1 MKPDPGMSA
10 ANVKM
15 IGRFRI
21 DGCLGEGAMAQV
33 FLAHDTQI
41 ERRVAIKVLK
51 PALREGPEVA
61 QRFLAESRA
70 AGVLSHP
77 NIVTIHD
84 VGEADGVPYIA
95 MEYLDGEPL
104 DVILDRNSRMTAEQV
119 LRLGAQLASALA
131 LAHANGVVH
140 RDVKPSNIIV
150 CDKGKV
156 AKLVDFGIARVDESD
171 DESADHAMR
180 RTQFGQVMGTPRY
193 MSPEQTMGM
202 PLDARTDLFSLGSIL
217 YEMAAGAPAFAGN
230 NIGTLA
236 IQIAQQPHAPVST
249 HVKDCPKGLTFIID
263 RLLAKKPGERFPDA
277 DVLHSAL
284 MRELDAMQVD
294 SSTVR
299 RGLPVRL
306 KLPLGLSAVSA
317 CALALSTGIVL
328 DRQEATLEQTALAS
342 GASTVDFI
350 ARNVALRMAD
360 NAGLP
365 VAEQDWLPLESLVEA
380 AAKDR
385 IVRKMRVF
393 DEHGIVRASGD
404 GRGIGVASVAAP
416 ATGTRTSTIGDDGF
430 VFVRPI
436 RYANANF
443 GQIEVELGRDAIDSA
458 IANTRIL
465 LIAMAAFV
473 ALMVFGA
480 SYFAARQLTQ
490 PLRRLR
496 RALDDVSRGNAA
508 FRLSHR
514 RRDEFGSVFDAF
526 NGMAAAVEERTSTV
540 EAHPASV
547 TMTRIEPIASAPS
560 RQAA

>member
-1 MKPDPGMSA
+1 MTDFKT
-10 ANVKM
+10 
-15 IGRFRI
+15 IGRFRV
-21 DGCLGEGAMAQV
+21 DGRLGEGAMAHV
-33 FLAHDTQI
+33 YLAHDTQI

-51 PALREGPEVA
+51 PALREDAEVVR
-61 QRFLAESRA
+61 RFLAESRA
-70 AGVLSHP
+70 AGMLSHP
-77 NIVTIHD
+77 NIVTIHE

-104 DVILDRNSRMTAEQV
+104 DVILDRGGRMTAEQV
-119 LRLGAQLASALA
+119 LRLGTQLASALA
-131 LAHANGVVH
+131 LAHGNGVVH

-150 CDKGKV
+150 CDKGKT
-156 AKLVDFGIARVDESD
+156 AKLVDFGIARVDEAD
-171 DESADHAMR
+171 DETADHAMR

-202 PLDARTDLFSLGSIL
+202 PIDLRTDLFSLGSIL
-217 YEMAAGAPAFAGN
+217 YEMAAGAPAFTGN

-236 IQIAQQPHAPVST
+236 IQIAQQPHAPIAT

-277 DVLHSAL
+277 EVLHSAL
-284 MRELDAMQVD
+284 SRELEAMQAD
-294 SSTVR
+294 TGSVR

-306 KLPLGLSAVSA
+306 KLPLGLSAVTA

-360 NAGLP
+360 NAGMAA
-365 VAEQDWLPLESLVEA
+365 AEQDWLPLESLVEA

-385 IVRKMRVF
+385 IVRKMRVI
-393 DEHGIVRASGD
+393 DEHGIVRASND
-404 GRGIGVASVAAP
+404 GQGIGKTGAGAP
-416 ATGTRTSTIGDDGF
+416 AAGTRESRIGDDGF

-443 GQIEVELGRDAIDSA
+443 GQLEVELGRDAIDAA
-458 IANTRIL
+458 IANSRMF

-473 ALMVFGA
+473 AMMVFGA
-480 SYFAARQLTQ
+480 SFFAARQLTQ

-496 RALDDVSRGNAA
+496 RALDDVAQGNAA
-508 FRLSHR
+508 FRLSHG

-526 NGMAAAVEERTSTV
+526 NGMAAAVEARSSV
-540 EAHPASV
+540 SAADVASV
-547 TMTRIEPIASAPS
+547 TMTRIEPAVPAAP
-560 RQAA
+560 RRAA

>member
-1 MKPDPGMSA
+1 MTDL
-10 ANVKM
+10 KM
-15 IGRFRI
+15 IGRFRV
-21 DGCLGEGAMAQV
+21 DGCLGEGAMAHV
-33 FLAHDTQI
+33 YLAHDTQI

-51 PALREGPEVA
+51 PALREDAEVVR
-61 QRFLAESRA
+61 RFLAESRA
-70 AGVLSHP
+70 AGMLSHA

-104 DVILDRNSRMTAEQV
+104 DVLLDRGGRMTAEQV
-119 LRLGAQLASALA
+119 LRLGTQLASALA
-131 LAHANGVVH
+131 LAHASGVVH
-140 RDVKPSNIIV
+140 RDLKPSNIIV
-150 CDKGKV
+150 CDKGKT
-156 AKLVDFGIARVDESD
+156 AKLVDFGIARVDEAD
-171 DESADHAMR
+171 DDNAGQAMR
-180 RTQFGQVMGTPRY
+180 RTQFGQVIGTPRY

-202 PLDARTDLFSLGSIL
+202 PVDLRTDLFSLGSIL

-236 IQIAQQPHAPVST
+236 IQIAQQPHAPIAT
-249 HVKDCPKGLTFIID
+249 HAKDCPKGLTFIID
-263 RLLAKKPGERFPDA
+263 RLLAKKPGERFSDA
-277 DVLHSAL
+277 EVLHSAL
-284 MRELDAMQVD
+284 GRELEAMQAD
-294 SSTVR
+294 TGSVR

-317 CALALSTGIVL
+317 CAFALSAGVVL
-328 DRQEATLEQTALAS
+328 ERQEATLEETALAS
-342 GASTVDFI
+342 GASTVGFI

-365 VAEQDWLPLESLVEA
+365 AAEQDWLPLESLVEA

-393 DEHGIVRASGD
+393 DEHGIVRASND
-404 GRGIGVASVAAP
+404 GRGIGKTGAGAP
-416 ATGTRTSTIGDDGF
+416 AAGTRSSTIGKDGF

-443 GQIEVELGRDAIDSA
+443 GQIEVELGRDAIDGA
-458 IANTRIL
+458 IANARVL

-496 RALDDVSRGNAA
+496 RALDDVARGNAA

-526 NGMAAAVEERTSTV
+526 NGMAAAVEERGIALAV
-540 EAHPASV
+540 DPASV
-547 TMTRIEPIASAPS
+547 TMTRIEPAPPV
-560 RQAA
+560 AARRAA

>member
-1 MKPDPGMSA
+1 MTDLKT
-10 ANVKM
+10 
-15 IGRFRI
+15 IGRFRV
-21 DGCLGEGAMAQV
+21 DGRLGEGAMAHV
-33 FLAHDTQI
+33 YLAHDTQI

-51 PALREGPEVA
+51 PALREDEEVVR
-61 QRFLAESRA
+61 RFLGESRA
-70 AGVLSHP
+70 AGMLSHP

-104 DVILDRNSRMTAEQV
+104 DVLLDRGGRMTPEQV
-119 LRLGAQLASALA
+119 LRLGSQLASALA
-131 LAHANGVVH
+131 LAHGSGVVH
-140 RDVKPSNIIV
+140 RDLKPSNIIV
-150 CDKGKV
+150 CDKGKT

-171 DESADHAMR
+171 EEGADQAMR

-217 YEMAAGAPAFAGN
+217 YEMIAGTPAFAGN

-236 IQIAQQPHAPVST
+236 IQIAQQPHAPINT
-249 HVKDCPKGLTFIID
+249 HVKDCPKGLAFIVD

-277 DVLHSAL
+277 EVLNSAL
-284 MRELDAMQVD
+284 TRELEAMQAEPG
-294 SSTVR
+294 SVR

-317 CALALSTGIVL
+317 CAFALSAGIVL

-360 NAGLP
+360 NAGLAT
-365 VAEQDWLPLESLVEA
+365 AEQDWLPLESLVEA
-380 AAKDR
+380 AAKDK

-393 DEHGIVRASGD
+393 DEHGVVRASND
-404 GRGIGVASVAAP
+404 GQGIGKAGAGAP
-416 ATGTRTSTIGDDGF
+416 ALGARESRIGDNGF

-458 IANTRIL
+458 IANARVL
-465 LIAMAAFV
+465 LIAMAVFV

-496 RALDDVSRGNAA
+496 RAMDDVAQGNAA

-514 RRDEFGSVFDAF
+514 RRDEFGAVFDAF
-526 NGMAAAVEERTSTV
+526 NGMAAAVENRSLAPAV
-540 EAHPASV
+540 DPASV
-547 TMTRIEPIASAPS
+547 TMTRIEPVVPAT
-560 RQAA
+560 RRAA

>member
-1 MKPDPGMSA
+1 MTELKT
-10 ANVKM
+10 
-15 IGRFRI
+15 IGRFRV
-21 DGCLGEGAMAQV
+21 DGRLGEGAMAHV
-33 FLAHDTQI
+33 YLAHDTQI

-51 PALREGPEVA
+51 PALREDSEVVR
-61 QRFLAESRA
+61 RFLAESRA
-70 AGVLSHP
+70 AGMLSHP
-77 NIVTIHD
+77 NIVTIHE
-84 VGEADGVPYIA
+84 VGETDGVPYIA
-95 MEYLDGEPL
+95 MEFLDGEPL
-104 DVILDRNSRMTAEQV
+104 DVLLDRNGRMTPEQV

-131 LAHANGVVH
+131 LAHGSGVVH
-140 RDVKPSNIIV
+140 RDIKPSNIIV
-150 CDKGKV
+150 CDKGKT

-171 DESADHAMR
+171 DEASDQAMR

-202 PLDARTDLFSLGSIL
+202 PLDLRTDLFSLGSIL

-236 IQIAQQPHAPVST
+236 IKIAQQPHAPITS
-249 HVKDCPKGLTFIID
+249 HVKDCPRGLVFIID

-284 MRELDAMQVD
+284 ARELEGMQAD
-294 SSTVR
+294 TGSVR

-317 CALALSTGIVL
+317 CAFALSAGIVL
-328 DRQEATLEQTALAS
+328 DRQEATLEQTALAA
-342 GASTVDFI
+342 GTSTVDFI

-360 NAGLP
+360 NAG
-365 VAEQDWLPLESLVEA
+365 VSAAEQDWLPLESLVEA
-380 AAKDR
+380 AAKDK

-393 DEHGIVRASGD
+393 DEHGVVRASND
-404 GRGIGVASVAAP
+404 GQGIGRVGTGAP
-416 ATGTRTSTIGDDGF
+416 AAGSRESRIGKGGF
-430 VFVRPI
+430 IFVRPI

-443 GQIEVELGRDAIDSA
+443 GQIEVELGRNDIDTA
-458 IANTRIL
+458 IANARTL
-465 LIAMAAFV
+465 LIAMAVFV
-473 ALMVFGA
+473 AMMVFGA

-496 RALDDVSRGNAA
+496 RALDDVAQGNAA

-526 NGMAAAVEERTSTV
+526 NGMAAAVEERSIAPA
-540 EAHPASV
+540 AHPSAV
-547 TMTRIEPIASAPS
+547 TMTRIEPAPPPPS

>member
-1 MKPDPGMSA
+1 MTDLKT
-10 ANVKM
+10 
-15 IGRFRI
+15 IGRFRV
-21 DGCLGEGAMAQV
+21 DGRLGEGAMAHV
-33 FLAHDTQI
+33 YLAHDTQI
-41 ERRVAIKVLK
+41 ERRVAVKVLK
-51 PALREGPEVA
+51 PTLREDGEVVR
-61 QRFLAESRA
+61 RFLAESRA
-70 AGVLSHP
+70 AGMLSHP
-77 NIVTIHD
+77 NIVTIHE

-104 DVILDRNSRMTAEQV
+104 DVILDRGGRMTAEQV
-119 LRLGAQLASALA
+119 LRLGTQLASALA
-131 LAHANGVVH
+131 LAHGSGVVH

-156 AKLVDFGIARVDESD
+156 AKLVDFGIARIDESD

-217 YEMAAGAPAFAGN
+217 YEMTAGAPAFAGN
-230 NIGTLA
+230 NVGTLA
-236 IQIAQQPHAPVST
+236 IQIAQQPHAPIAT
-249 HVKDCPKGLTFIID
+249 HVKDCPKGLAFIID

-277 DVLHSAL
+277 GVLHSAL
-284 MRELDAMQVD
+284 ARELEAMQAD
-294 SSTVR
+294 SGAVR

-306 KLPLGLSAVSA
+306 KLPLGLSAVTA

-360 NAGLP
+360 NAGMAA
-365 VAEQDWLPLESLVEA
+365 AEQDWVPLESLVEA

-393 DEHGIVRASGD
+393 DEHGIVRAAAD
-404 GRGIGVASVAAP
+404 GRGIGVAGAGAP
-416 ATGTRTSTIGDDGF
+416 AAGTRTSTIGVDGF

-490 PLRRLR
+490 PLRHLR
-496 RALDDVSRGNAA
+496 RALDDVARGNAA

-526 NGMAAAVEERTSTV
+526 NGLAAAVEERSV
-540 EAHPASV
+540 APATETGAV
-547 TMTRIEPIASAPS
+547 TMTRIEPAAPTPA

>member
-1 MKPDPGMSA
+1 MTDFKT
-10 ANVKM
+10 
-15 IGRFRI
+15 IGRFRV
-21 DGCLGEGAMAQV
+21 DGRLGEGAMAHV
-33 FLAHDTQI
+33 YLAHDTQI

-51 PALREGPEVA
+51 PALREDAEVVR
-61 QRFLAESRA
+61 RFLAESRA
-70 AGVLSHP
+70 AGMLSHP
-77 NIVTIHD
+77 NIVTIHE

-104 DVILDRNSRMTAEQV
+104 DVILDRGGRMTAEQV
-119 LRLGAQLASALA
+119 LRLGTQLASALA

-140 RDVKPSNIIV
+140 RDVKPSNIII
-150 CDKGKV
+150 CDKGKT
-156 AKLVDFGIARVDESD
+156 AKLVDFGIARVDEAD
-171 DESADHAMR
+171 DETADHAMR

-202 PLDARTDLFSLGSIL
+202 PIDLRTDLFSLGSIL
-217 YEMAAGAPAFAGN
+217 YEMAAGAPAFTGN

-236 IQIAQQPHAPVST
+236 IQIAQQPHAPIAT
-249 HVKDCPKGLTFIID
+249 HAKDCPKGLTFIID
-263 RLLAKKPGERFPDA
+263 RLLAKKPGERFADA
-277 DVLHSAL
+277 EVLYSAL
-284 MRELDAMQVD
+284 SRELEAMQAD
-294 SSTVR
+294 TGSVR

-306 KLPLGLSAVSA
+306 KLPLGLSAVTA

-360 NAGLP
+360 NAGIAA
-365 VAEQDWLPLESLVEA
+365 AEQDWVPLESLVEA

-393 DEHGIVRASGD
+393 DEHGVLRASND
-404 GRGIGVASVAAP
+404 GKGIGKVGVGAP
-416 ATGTRTSTIGDDGF
+416 AAGTRESRIDDDGL

-443 GQIEVELGRDAIDSA
+443 GQIEVELGRDAIDAA
-458 IANTRIL
+458 IANSRMF

-473 ALMVFGA
+473 AMMVFGA
-480 SYFAARQLTQ
+480 GFFAARQLTQ

-496 RALDDVSRGNAA
+496 RALDDVAQGNAA
-508 FRLSHR
+508 FRLSHG

-526 NGMAAAVEERTSTV
+526 NGMAAAVEARSAV
-540 EAHPASV
+540 SAADVASV
-547 TMTRIEPIASAPS
+547 TMTRIEPAVPAAP
-560 RQAA
+560 RRAA